1 MFIIFIS
8 KLFWFHILPFFL
20 QPNQAPNGRRFF
32 KMLCK
37 LLSSFILTILISTI
51 LSTGSNQSI
60 DAQREHSD
68 FVNAFFRQS
77 SLNISENTTA
87 NLDERKQHL
96 VSNMRQKVV
105 VSNSKLSAYLRG
117 VSGFQISLIF
127 LEFYILLFFDFFL
140 NFQEV
145 RKYRAEYLRDQVG

>member
-1 MFIIFIS
+1 
-8 KLFWFHILPFFL
+8 
-20 QPNQAPNGRRFF
+20 
-32 KMLCK
+32 MLCK

-77 SLNISENTTA
+77 SLNISANTTA

-117 VSGFQISLIF
+117 VSGFQIFLIF

-145 RKYRAEYLRDQVG
+145 RKYRAKYLRDQVG